1 MSTIKGTLKHSRKG
15 GGGRGGGREMRIQ
28 MEEKWESSMVQK
40 DNSLSFKSPARERRE
55 PRGRNSSHILE
66 IIQNIT

>member
-1 MSTIKGTLKHSRKG
+1 
-15 GGGRGGGREMRIQ
+15 MRIQ
-28 MEEKWESSMVQK
+28 MEEKWESSKVQK